1 MLVYNFATFDVLMLC
16 WCLHKLPSVVVYA
29 MRILK
34 KVRSVGN
41 PLIQKSKLRMPR
53 SPVAN
58 AKRDNM
64 MSFVHMFIEVI
75 TC

>member
-1 MLVYNFATFDVLMLC
+1 MLVYNFATFDVLILC

-41 PLIQKSKLRMPR
+41 VNILCICIYMYIYNICLC
-53 SPVAN
+53 N
-58 AKRDNM
+58 Y
-64 MSFVHMFIEVI
+64 F
-75 TC
+75 